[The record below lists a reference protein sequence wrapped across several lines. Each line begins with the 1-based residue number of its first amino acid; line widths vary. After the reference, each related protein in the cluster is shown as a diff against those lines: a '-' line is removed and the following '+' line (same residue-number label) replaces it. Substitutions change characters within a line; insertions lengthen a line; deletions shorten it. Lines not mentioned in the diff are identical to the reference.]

1 MKKYIQLTAGWGPAE
16 CARAVTLVSSGLLK
30 TFSVVC
36 LIESRPHNM
45 TPCSN
50 IRCSMCTSLI
60 INSIVL

>member
-50 IRCSMCTSLI
+50 IPMQK
-60 INSIVL
+60 V

>member
-50 IRCSMCTSLI
+50 IPMHYQMPI
-60 INSIVL
+60 DYQ

>member
-45 TPCSN
+45 TPYSN
-50 IRCSMCTSLI
+50 IPMQHVDVIDNQKLI
-60 INSIVL
+60 F

>member
-1 MKKYIQLTAGWGPAE
+1 MKKFIQLTAGRGPVE

-50 IRCSMCTSLI
+50 IPMQYVY
-60 INSIVL
+60 IVDYQ

>member
-50 IRCSMCTSLI
+50 IP
-60 INSIVL
+60 

>member
-45 TPCSN
+45 TPYSN
-50 IRCSMCTSLI
+50 IPMQYVYI
-60 INSIVL
+60 FDYQ